1 MIDRKEL
8 AEELI
13 LRENVRKA
21 ISVILQR
28 RDVKVLQ
35 EQKNEV
41 ELRSLVRD
49 LIAEGQSAVANVA
62 KHDSTGI
69 NTLEDLLKNTNIL
82 SVLETGY
89 KSLTTKDE
97 DELGEGQTKQR
108 LSYQNH
114 ILNAVV
120 RSLAPEQSRKNAGED
135 VEIAE
140 EIDLTISDDPTD
152 DPDFIDVEDK
162 EEVEVDPREE
172 FGIEGE
178 DKTGRNRSFT
188 DFQDIEKNIL
198 TNFDDLDNPQ
208 DIALFEE
215 YLIKNLVLY
224 FEKWEAELVNK
235 IEPPPEAASAELDD
249 PAPAETDDD
258 GADAETDMPAFELQ
272 EIMKFLDIDD
282 IIENLL

>member
-8 AEELI
+8 AEEII